1 MKMKKVQKKLDLIFN
16 KAGEFNRYQF
26 IIVTLFTFQYICSQ
40 FFHSNFSYLTARPF
54 IVIDNKEKRID
65 PDICEKHFNG
75 INSTDSMIFG
85 ENKIPTTS
93 IILDF
98 ELYCKAFKTY
108 LINILYFVGIIIGA
122 FTSYNFYDNIGAKLT
137 LGIFIPTEILSQ
149 ILFQLLNL
157 DKFKNNIYILYLGI
171 FCLGLSE
178 NIVINNLFLY
188 MCDITNVSDIP
199 IFMTFIING
208 KQITFLLGVFFFN
221 IFDLNWKTDL
231 LIIAG
236 IDIFIFIFIL
246 IYMVNSP
253 KAALRNKKYVD
264 FIKYILKIAEK
275 NKKKIEKE
283 NFDFLMLYMSNAE
296 KVEYENLFNTH
307 KYSKDIIKDDDNE
320 DLDNI
325 NQKDKFQNENV
336 IEPLLPI
343 EDGDK
348 KNKNLKNNNNL
359 KEEYL
364 LNDDNNKVG
373 SVKSLFGKTKV
384 KDYSPLDLFKHK
396 SQLINFSILCFLWA
410 VYNFIKYGL
419 DSTTIKILEYNSN
432 IYWGLC
438 THCID
443 MFSLYSILLIYM
455 SKKISFIRLLISIQL
470 MTFIILLFAMHFDD
484 KEFSTNIYIFFIV
497 LAQICWKCLYLL
509 LILITLLIYPIMLRS
524 KGLGWNIAFGT
535 FGRLFVMFFEDLIN
549 EDDYILYFLI
559 FDFFLLVVAFG
570 LPKKIGDF
578 VLDLRI
584 NEKKSNSTDD
594 DDNKSIKVIETK

>member
-1 MKMKKVQKKLDLIFN
+1 
-16 KAGEFNRYQF
+16 
-26 IIVTLFTFQYICSQ
+26 
-40 FFHSNFSYLTARPF
+40 
-54 IVIDNKEKRID
+54 
-65 PDICEKHFNG
+65 
-75 INSTDSMIFG
+75 
-85 ENKIPTTS
+85 
-93 IILDF
+93 
-98 ELYCKAFKTY
+98 
-108 LINILYFVGIIIGA
+108 
-122 FTSYNFYDNIGAKLT
+122 
-137 LGIFIPTEILSQ
+137 
-149 ILFQLLNL
+149 
-157 DKFKNNIYILYLGI
+157 
-171 FCLGLSE
+171 
-178 NIVINNLFLY
+178 
-188 MCDITNVSDIP
+188 
-199 IFMTFIING
+199 
-208 KQITFLLGVFFFN
+208 
-221 IFDLNWKTDL
+221 
-231 LIIAG
+231 
-236 IDIFIFIFIL
+236 
-246 IYMVNSP
+246 
-253 KAALRNKKYVD
+253 
-264 FIKYILKIAEK
+264 
-275 NKKKIEKE
+275 
-283 NFDFLMLYMSNAE
+283 MLYMSNAE

-484 KEFSTNIYIFFIV
+484 KELSTNIYIFFIV

-578 VLDLRI
+578 VLDL
-584 NEKKSNSTDD
+584 
-594 DDNKSIKVIETK
+594 SIHH